1 MRKTTVKKR
10 KYIRINS
17 VLAVEFYLTD
27 KFGRRLTPY
36 LQGFTNN
43 IGKGGICLV
52 ANDLW
57 WGLAD
62 KLKEGER
69 IAFQIEVPFRKD
81 TVLNYGRIIWK
92 SPEEKKGFLQYR
104 MGVEFEPSALYTSL
118 FLYALIKRLIP
129 YMVSIIMVGLTI
141 FAFNAWMEEEALRR
155 ENQKLLISYHRL
167 LGERDNLYSNI
178 EKQKE
183 FVVFLDKRK
192 EELAKK
198 ITQLKEQLVFWQK
211 KYNEAVGKEEG
222 ESLLHLKNTIDKLKQ
237 NIKAL
242 ESENIVLK
250 RQLTQSK
257 TLTSLLN
264 ITLDKKNEEFSRMS
278 TKVVEGMYNWIKN
291 RQDLHTGLVLS
302 YEGDKLLNKAA
313 FSYDEALAAIIFTIH
328 RDFLRARMILDFYLE
343 KVRAHEPIYNA
354 YYTDGGVYEY
364 VVHSGVNAWVGLAAL
379 YYMKYAGGERYMD
392 LVRHVSDF
400 LIKMMDDEGGI
411 KGGPGKKWYSTEHNL
426 DAYAFFRLFYEL
438 SRKEEYFNISK
449 KIAQWLDRYAY
460 THFPLPVN
468 RGKGDATIATDTYAW
483 SVTALGPQEL
493 IKLGMDADEIIDFA
507 LKNCVVKTVFKSRGK
522 EINVEGFDFA
532 RARNIGR
539 GGVVSCEWTAQ
550 MILAFEIMADYYKDK
565 NPVKFKYYLNKALF
579 YAKELE
585 KMIIISPSPIGK
597 ANPTL
602 PYASSSYVD
611 TGHGWRTPKG
621 DRVGSLSATA
631 YFLIAYYGVNPLRA
645 STLTISLKDIYEERS
660 SFSYTKAD

>member
-1 MRKTTVKKR
+1 M
-10 KYIRINS
+10 
-17 VLAVEFYLTD
+17 LAVEFYLTD

-57 WGLAD
+57 WGFAD

-69 IAFQIEVPFRKD
+69 IAFQIEVPFKKN
-81 TVLNYGRIIWK
+81 TLLSYGRIVWK
-92 SPEEKKGFLQYR
+92 DAEEKKGFLQYR
-104 MGVEFEPSALYTSL
+104 MGVEFEPSALYSSL
-118 FLYALIKRLIP
+118 FLYALIKKIIP
-129 YMVSIIMVGLTI
+129 YMVSIIVVGLTI
-141 FAFNAWMEEEALRR
+141 FAFNVWIEEETLRR
-155 ENQKLLISYHRL
+155 ENQKLLSSYHGL
-167 LGERDNLYSNI
+167 LRERDSLYSNI

-183 FVVFLDKRK
+183 FAAFLDKRK
-192 EELAKK
+192 EELAKN
-198 ITQLKEQLVFWQK
+198 INQLKEQLVYWQK

-222 ESLLHLKNTIDKLKQ
+222 GNLLHLRNVIDKLNQK
-237 NIKAL
+237 IKSL
-242 ESENIVLK
+242 ESENIVLR

-257 TLTSLLN
+257 RLTSLLN
-264 ITLDKKNEEFSRMS
+264 TTLDRKNEEFSRVS
-278 TKVVEGMYNWIKN
+278 TKIVEGMYNWIKN

-302 YEGDKLLNKAA
+302 YEGDESLNKVA
-313 FSYDEALAAIIFTIH
+313 FSYDEALAAIVFMIYK
-328 RDFLRARMILDFYLE
+328 DFLRARKILDFYLE
-343 KVRAHEPIYNA
+343 KIRLHKPIYNA

-364 VVHSGVNAWVGLAAL
+364 VVHSGVNAWIGLASL
-379 YYMKYAGGERYMD
+379 YYMKVSRDMRYME
-392 LVRHVSDF
+392 LASYVADF
-400 LIKMMDDEGGI
+400 LLEMMDREGGI
-411 KGGPGKKWYSTEHNL
+411 RGGPRKKWYSTEHNL
-426 DAYAFFRLFYEL
+426 DSFAFFNLFYQLTEKKEYL
-438 SRKEEYFNISK
+438 RASRRIEE
-449 KIAQWLDRYAY
+449 WLDKYAY
-460 THFPLPVN
+460 TGFSLPVN

-483 SVTALGPQEL
+483 SITALGPQEL
-493 IKLGMDADEIIDFA
+493 FRLGMDADEIIDFA
-507 LKNCVVKTVFKSRGK
+507 LKNCAVKTIFKSKDK

-539 GGVVSCEWTAQ
+539 GGVISCEWTAQ

-565 NPVKFKYYLNKALF
+565 NPIKFKYYLKKALF

-645 STLTISLKDIYEERS
+645 SILNVSLKEVYEERS
-660 SFSYTKAD
+660 NFSYTKAN